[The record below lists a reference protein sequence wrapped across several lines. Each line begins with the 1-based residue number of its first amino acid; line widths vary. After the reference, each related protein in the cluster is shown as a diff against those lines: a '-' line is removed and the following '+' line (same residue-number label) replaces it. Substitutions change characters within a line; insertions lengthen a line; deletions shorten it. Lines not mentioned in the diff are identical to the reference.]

1 MLSRALAARN
11 AGEAA
16 VTRAKNTGV
25 LLSSGFIAGEALMAV
40 LLAFVVLGGAWVDVD
55 RVLPSIAESAGFPA
69 WFQSLLG
76 ALVFILLY
84 HLLVRVPLAA
94 SGDEPGP
101 GAPPS

>member
-16 VTRAKNTGV
+16 VTRANNTGV

-40 LLAFVVLGGAWVDVD
+40 LLAFVVLGGITAGVD
-55 RVLPSIAESAGFPA
+55 RVLPSIAEMASFPT
-69 WFQSLLG
+69 WLQSLLG
-76 ALVFILLY
+76 ALVFGLLY

-94 SGDEPGP
+94 GEDEPDP
-101 GAPPS
+101 GARPS